1 MEIDLNHAVMETVW
15 VLLWVIRHATEA
27 YQCSQRYLGLLKEVL
42 HWEKHVD
49 IIFHFS
55 FCISMKNGKEENEIK
70 VLACYFFL
78 LLVEYKGKATSYT
91 HAKEPFL

>member
-1 MEIDLNHAVMETVW
+1 MDF
-15 VLLWVIRHATEA
+15 
-27 YQCSQRYLGLLKEVL
+27 
-42 HWEKHVD
+42 
-49 IIFHFS
+49 IFHFS